1 MHKLRIATQSF
12 AAITMAAKIASPM
25 SAHAIEYPGPS
36 ALFYTNHYYE
46 CNINYYVAPA
56 PLGNDGN
63 EGTETHPWLTLE
75 HANGSGKLS
84 GGTCVNVEPGTYS
97 GVWLTKSGNKAASTG
112 YIVYRCTKM
121 DACTVQG
128 TAGPNGN
135 VGFFAATEGGSY
147 PPANYT
153 MIDGFTIVGNPNK
166 STYAVGVEFVG
177 SSSGVPGVFGSH
189 HDWVLN
195 SVITGFGQGGIGF
208 AEGDY
213 TYALHNTIHGNANA
227 PDCNSYA
234 QGSGLGDLLALD
246 IGVGYPN
253 YVPTPDD
260 KVNPNPAIGSLMN
273 GSSWFH
279 KVYSFNVVYNNYLSP
294 CSNGNDT
301 DGNNIILDTFGSVN
315 GNELHGQPYDYPDQ
329 TLIAFNKVYNGGGGG
344 IHVFASEY
352 ATVANNSSYNNHL
365 DPYEQSGGA
374 AIDTIESY
382 GDTVINNI
390 AVGIPANNNGTC
402 AFYSTPYAK
411 FNNAIQGSL
420 LQPTKSVPNPT
431 PDTFSHNITML
442 MGGNN
447 SCWGNY
453 NEDPPTGEIGLWN
466 GDTYSTNIVNGVPA
480 NMVNTNPKWQAV
492 GQVSTGTESTR
503 PVNTNFALQPGS
515 PAIGYGLTETYLPAQ
530 SVDVGAC
537 SHNLTTC

>member
-1 MHKLRIATQSF
+1 MKMLRIPLAVAAASISAF
-12 AAITMAAKIASPM
+12 AASNAKAAVK
-25 SAHAIEYPGPS
+25 YPGPS
-36 ALFYTNHYYE
+36 SQFYNDPYYACTTNL
-46 CNINYYVAPA
+46 YVSTTGSDSTGNGTAGAPWA
-56 PLGNDGN
+56 
-63 EGTETHPWLTLE
+63 TLQ
-75 HANGSGKLS
+75 HANDIGRSPGD
-84 GGTCVNVEPGTYS
+84 CVNVEPGTYS
-97 GVWLTKSGNKAASTG
+97 GVWLTQSGSTASASG
-112 YIVYRCTKM
+112 YIVYRCTEM
-121 DACTVQG
+121 DACTING

-153 MIDGFTIVGNPNK
+153 MIDGFTIRNPSK

-213 TYALHNTIHGNANA
+213 TYALHNTIYGNANA

-260 KVNPNPAIGSLMN
+260 KVNPNPFIGSFVT
-273 GSSWFH
+273 GSTWFH
-279 KVYSFNVVYNNYLSP
+279 KVYSFNIVYNNYLSP
-294 CSNGNDT
+294 CSNGDDT

-315 GNELHGQPYDYPDQ
+315 GNELHGQSYDYPDQ

-431 PDTFSHNITML
+431 PDTFSHNITQL
-442 MGGNN
+442 QGGNY

-453 NEDPPTGEIGLWN
+453 GEDSPTGEIGLWN
-466 GDTYSTNIVNGVPA
+466 GDTYPTNIVNGVPA
-480 NMVNTNPKWQAV
+480 NMVNTNPLWVDV
-492 GQVSTGTESTR
+492 GNESTGTESTR